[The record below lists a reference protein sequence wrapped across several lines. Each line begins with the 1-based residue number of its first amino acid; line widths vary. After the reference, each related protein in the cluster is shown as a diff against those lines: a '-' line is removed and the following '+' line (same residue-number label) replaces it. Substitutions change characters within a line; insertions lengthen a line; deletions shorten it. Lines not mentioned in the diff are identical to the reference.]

1 MSLKRYSIV
10 FVVIL
15 LLSSFFSGFALAD
28 GEVTEEKVNLVSLG
42 DSITYGYNLQNP
54 QSEAFPYLIGDGSL
68 EVTNLGVPGWTSGQ
82 LSNAVTTDASFTGA
96 LADAD
101 IVTLNIGSNDLLQAV
116 GIQEALASGTFEV
129 TPELQQKVQ
138 AAAIQMG
145 QNLQGI
151 IQAIRTQTT
160 APIVLYNLYNPFGS
174 NVENEFLNYLHVY
187 GEQVIQQVNTA
198 IISPFQAVQGVF
210 LVDAYTAFNGNQAS
224 YMIPGDVHPNV
235 AGHQSLA
242 SLVNDILIDLLPEE
256 DPGTE
261 DPDTDE
267 PGEEPGDEEPGDIP
281 AEEDPEGQKPDED
294 KQVLVALGDSIT
306 FGYNLEEGNTSPS
319 SSAFPNLIS
328 DGIYD
333 VINHGYP
340 GWTSTDLLNALKENP
355 EFGTALQSA
364 DVVTLNIGSNDLL
377 RVVRPPATVA
387 KALNAESENGAIP
400 PELEEQMLEAVQN
413 LAENLQLILADIR
426 EQTSAPIVLYTLYNP
441 FGESEDPFEAF
452 LHNLGEQVI
461 PEVNNT
467 VINPIG
473 AHYETLLADAYPA
486 FTGKQA
492 DLILPG
498 DVHPNSEGHQVL
510 AGLADAAL
518 GYEAPVEEEP
528 PVVEEPPVEEEPPVD
543 EDPSGEEPP
552 VDEDPTD
559 QEDPAGEEPG
569 DEEDEDQTPVAPKTN
584 TENKLP
590 LTATSMFNFLAIGTL
605 LTALGTGIWVIQ
617 DRRNRRMLDL

>member
-82 LSNAVTTDASFTGA
+82 LLNAVTTDASFTGA
-96 LADAD
+96 LAEAD

-138 AAAIQMG
+138 ATALQMG
-145 QNLQGI
+145 QSLQGI

-174 NVENEFLNYLHVY
+174 NVENEFLNNLHVF
-187 GEQVIQQVNTA
+187 GEQVIQQVNSA

-210 LVDAYTAFNGNQAS
+210 LVDAYNSFNGNQAS
-224 YMIPGDVHPNV
+224 YIIPGDVHPNV
-235 AGHQSLA
+235 AGQQSLA

-281 AEEDPEGQKPDED
+281 GEEDPEGQKPDED
-294 KQVLVALGDSIT
+294 KQVLVALGDSVT
-306 FGYNLEEGNTSPS
+306 FGYNLEENNSSPS

-328 DGIYD
+328 GGIYD
-333 VINHGYP
+333 VINQGYP
-340 GWTSTDLLNALKENP
+340 GWTSTDLLTALKENP
-355 EFGTALQSA
+355 AFDTALQSA

-377 RVVRPPATVA
+377 QVVRSQATVA
-387 KALNAESENGAIP
+387 ADLIAESKNGAIP

-452 LHNLGEQVI
+452 MHNLGEQVI

-467 VINPIG
+467 VIRPIG
-473 AHYETLLADAYPA
+473 SHYETLLADAYPA
-486 FTGKQA
+486 FAGKQA

-498 DVHPNSEGHQVL
+498 DVHPNIEGHQVL
-510 AGLADAAL
+510 ASLADVAL
-518 GYEAPVEEEP
+518 GYEAPVEEEQ
-528 PVVEEPPVEEEPPVD
+528 PVEEEPPVD
-543 EDPSGEEPP
+543 EEPPVENPDGEEPP
-552 VDEDPTD
+552 VDENPTD
-559 QEDPAGEEPG
+559 DDQADEEPG

-584 TENKLP
+584 TGNKLP